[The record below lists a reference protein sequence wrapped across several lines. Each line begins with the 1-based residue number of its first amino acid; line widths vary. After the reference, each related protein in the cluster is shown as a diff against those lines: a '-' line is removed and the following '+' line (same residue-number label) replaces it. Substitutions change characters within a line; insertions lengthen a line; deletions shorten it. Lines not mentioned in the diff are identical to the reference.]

1 MKNSRQPIDTIAAHA
16 GLDPHNNHGIVNPP
30 VYHTSTILKK
40 TLDDYRN
47 NRGEYDYGR
56 LGTPTSAAVEKA
68 VAEIY
73 KADDVVSVPSGLAA
87 ITTAL
92 MSVSKAGDHLLFP
105 DSIYGSSRRF
115 IEQTLP
121 QYGIMADFYDPQI
134 TEQRLET
141 LIKDET
147 SLIYIET
154 PGSLTFEL
162 QDTAAIVSVAKAHNC
177 LVACDNTWG
186 TAMYF
191 DAFGHGIDLIIEAG
205 TKYIAGH
212 SDVSIG
218 FVASNGDVAK
228 KVRGYFNNMGIC
240 VGPDDLYMTARGLR
254 TFPMRLRKSEEN
266 GLTLASWI
274 EEQPEVLQM
283 LHPALPS
290 HPQHHFFKRDFTG
303 ACGLF
308 SFVLDPDIPNEAVD
322 TFVDNLSYFGI
333 GASWGGFE
341 SLISEATGKFKRSV
355 SDEPQGRVLRIYTGI
370 EDTSDLLKDIQEGFA
385 RMRSVY
391 SK

>member
-1 MKNSRQPIDTIAAHA
+1 MKNSRQPLDTIAAHA

-56 LGTPTSAAVEKA
+56 LGTPTSRAVEEA

-73 KADDVVSVPSGLAA
+73 KADDAIAVPSGLAS

-92 MSVSKAGDHLLFP
+92 MSVSKTDDHLLFP

-121 QYGIMADFYDPQI
+121 QYGITYDFYDPQVD
-134 TEQRLET
+134 EQALKA
-141 LIKDET
+141 LVKPET

-186 TAMYF
+186 TAMYY
-191 DAFGHGIDLIIEAG
+191 DAFGHGIDLVIEAG
-205 TKYIAGH
+205 TKYISGH

-218 FVASNGDVAK
+218 FVVSNGEVAH
-228 KVRGYFNNMGIC
+228 KVRSYFNNMGIC

-254 TFPMRLRKSEEN
+254 TFPMRLRQSEEN
-266 GLTLASWI
+266 GMALASWI
-274 EEQPEVLQM
+274 EKQSEVLQM

-290 HPQHHFFKRDFTG
+290 HPQHEFFKRDFTG

-308 SFVLDPDIPNEAVD
+308 SFVLDPNIPDEAVD
-322 TFVDNLSYFGI
+322 HFVNNLRYFGI

-341 SLISEATGKFKRSV
+341 SLISEATGKFKRTV
-355 SDEPQGRVLRIYTGI
+355 SDQPQGRVLRIYTGI
-370 EDTSDLLKDIQEGFA
+370 EDTNDLLEDIQEGFD
-385 RMRSVY
+385 RMRSMI
-391 SK
+391 